1 MNTQK
6 WQIEHDP
13 CKTIG
18 NDRIFII
25 VTEEKK
31 MQGRE
36 LSALVPASFVSW
48 SGSGIVYVEYM
59 RALSQAN
66 DKTDTF
72 CLQTV
77 FTAQRAL
84 ALFRFRNR
92 CMR

>member
-18 NDRIFII
+18 NDHIFII
-25 VTEEKK
+25 VTKEKK
-31 MQGRE
+31 TQVRV
-36 LSALVPASFVSW
+36 LIALVPASFVSW
-48 SGSGIVYVEYM
+48 SGSGIVHVEYM

-66 DKTDTF
+66 YKTDTS

-77 FTAQRAL
+77 SAAQKAL

-92 CMR
+92 CVR